1 MQSHK
6 LTGQIFAFTLKKE
19 WLKLLLWL
27 IGLAVYVIIGV
38 VAFVEIYGD
47 PAELEAMAMAMQNPA
62 MEALFGKAIGMDDFT
77 VGALY
82 TQSMTI
88 IGFVLIALMSILLVV
103 RNTRTEEEEGI
114 LELVQAL
121 PVGRL
126 AHTNATIIL
135 LVLTN
140 VMLAVISAVLLM
152 LLGDASMTL
161 HGSLLTGAV
170 YGMSG
175 ILFGAV
181 ALITAQLSSN
191 ARGAMMLAFG
201 VLGVAYILRIIG
213 DAGVEVLSWL
223 SPLGLLYRSEPFV
236 SNNWLPVWIGLALTL
251 VLVIIA
257 LWLKKHRDLGAG
269 LLQDRSGKTHASPLL
284 KTAPGFALKLIKS
297 PLIVWS
303 VAMFFLGISYG
314 SVLQDVQEL
323 LSGNEIIEQ
332 ILASDP
338 SIGLVEQYMS
348 MILAVMAMI
357 STIAVLQIFLKIRG
371 EEKKQRLE
379 SVVAGNRSRLT
390 VMGSFIVT
398 AVLAMFLLQLVQ
410 SLAFGGAALAT
421 GYEIEIADVLLA
433 GIAYIPAMLI
443 MLGIAVI
450 LFGWLPK
457 ATPLIW
463 LYHGYAFILLYFGG
477 LFDIP
482 ELLNSLSPF
491 YHVPALP
498 SEDWSWSVTLV
509 LTAVALVMMAAGV
522 MGFRQRDID

>member
-6 LTGQIFAFTLKKE
+6 LTGQMFVFTLKKE
-19 WLKLLLWL
+19 WITLLLWL
-27 IGLAVYVIIGV
+27 IGLAAYVIIGV
-38 VAFVEIYGD
+38 VAFIEIYGE

-62 MEALFGKAIGMDDFT
+62 MEALFGKAIGMDNFT

-103 RNTRTEEEEGI
+103 RNTRGEEEDGT
-114 LELVQAL
+114 LELIQAL

-135 LVLTN
+135 LLATNTVL
-140 VMLAVISAVLLM
+140 AIISSVLLL

-161 HGSLLTGAV
+161 HGAILTGAM
-170 YGMSG
+170 YGISG

-181 ALITAQLSSN
+181 ALITSQLSSN
-191 ARGAMMLAFG
+191 TRGSMMLAFS
-201 VLGVAYILRIIG
+201 VLGGAYILRIIG
-213 DAGVEVLSWL
+213 DAGLTVLSWI
-223 SPLGLLYRSEPFV
+223 SPLGLLYRSEPFA
-236 SNNWLPVWIGLALTL
+236 SNNWLPIYIGLL
-251 VLVIIA
+251 VTVLLLITA
-257 LWLKKHRDLGAG
+257 LWLKKHRDIGAG
-269 LLQDRSGKTHASPLL
+269 LLPDRPGKTRASSLL
-284 KTAPGFALKLIKS
+284 QTSLGFVFILIKV
-297 PLIVWS
+297 PLIAWS
-303 VAMFFLGISYG
+303 AAMFLLGVSYG
-314 SVLQDVQEL
+314 SILEDVQDL

-357 STIAVLQIFLKIRG
+357 TTIAGLQVFLRIRA

-379 SVVAGNRSRLT
+379 SVVAGNRSRQT
-390 VMGSFIVT
+390 VISGFTLT
-398 AVLAMFLLQLVQ
+398 AVLSMFWLQLVQ

-421 GYEIEIADVLLA
+421 GYDIELLDVLLT
-433 GIAYIPAMLI
+433 GMAYIPAMLI
-443 MLGIAVI
+443 MLGVAVI
-450 LFGWLPK
+450 LFGWIPK
-457 ATPLIW
+457 TTPIIW
-463 LYHGYAFILLYFGG
+463 LYHGYAFILLYFGD

-482 ELLNSLSPF
+482 AAFNRLSPF

-498 SEDWSWSVTLV
+498 SEEWSWEVTVTLSV
-509 LTAVALVMMAAGV
+509 VALVLIAIGTV
-522 MGFRQRDID
+522 GFRQRDIN